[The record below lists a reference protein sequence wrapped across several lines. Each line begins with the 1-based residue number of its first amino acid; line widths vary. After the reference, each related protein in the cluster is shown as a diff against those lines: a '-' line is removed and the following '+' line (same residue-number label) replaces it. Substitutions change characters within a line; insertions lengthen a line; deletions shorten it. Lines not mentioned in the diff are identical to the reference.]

1 MKQTWSDQIQFHI
14 VDLSWERVFLNF
26 EIEADA
32 SGRFRFGF
40 LPVSDEELIIQLGT
54 APIGR
59 PVELRPESVEGN
71 HFSFSVNICS
81 VRNRSYLENGQWR
94 MCAWQGGKVYP
105 IFVKPEI
112 AYQADDLSRVFKYG
126 KNKYAYNL
134 SFAANEVLK
143 GQIELLLASY
153 FLIVNPTWKR
163 RRYVQEMNTS
173 SDKCKRFAIYSAI
186 LFLRGFYFIASR
198 LMPKNGR
205 NVLFMTE
212 TKDHLTGNLRQIYTR
227 MRERELDQEFKIRIS
242 CRNET
247 SRRYGPF
254 SWLKVMYDIAASD
267 YIFVDDYAPI
277 LGFFKLYKKT
287 QLIQVW
293 HAGVGFKSV
302 GYSRFGKE
310 GSPFPTESGY
320 KQVTYAIVGSENL
333 RKVYQEVFGIEEE
346 AVLSL
351 GMARLDGFLDQSKID
366 SFRKK
371 FFIEYPQL
379 QGKKIILF
387 APTFRGMGQPEAH
400 YDYDQLDFQALYDF
414 CGEDAVILF
423 KMHPFIKGKVPIPDK
438 CRDRLFDFSAWPDIN
453 ELYYVA
459 DLLITDYSSDF
470 YEFALLGKPIL
481 FYTYDREVYELTHG
495 VHRGIRETA
504 PGKVCDSFEELLQA
518 LQTQDYDFEKTK
530 RFAEENFATYDGQ
543 AADRII
549 NQILKP

>member
-26 EIEADA
+26 EIEADI
-32 SGRFRFGF
+32 SGRFRFGL
-40 LPVSDEELIIQLGT
+40 LPVSDEEMNIQLGV
-54 APIGR
+54 APTGY
-59 PVELRPESVEGN
+59 PVELHPASVKGN
-71 HFSFSVNICS
+71 RYSFSVNICA
-81 VRNRSYLENGQWR
+81 VRNRSFLDNGQWR
-94 MCAWQGGKVYP
+94 LCAWQGKKAYP
-105 IFVKPEI
+105 IFVDAKI
-112 AYQADDLSRVFKYG
+112 AYRTDDLSRVFKYG

-134 SFAANEVLK
+134 SFEANEVLK
-143 GQIELLLASY
+143 GQIELLFASY
-153 FLIVNPTWKR
+153 FLIVNPTWKK
-163 RRYVQEMNTS
+163 RRYVQEMNTA
-173 SDKCKRFAIYSAI
+173 SDKCKRFGIYSAI
-186 LFLRGFYFIASR
+186 LFLRGFYFITAR
-198 LMPKNGR
+198 LLPKDGR
-205 NVLFMTE
+205 HVLFMTE
-212 TKDHLTGNLRQIYTR
+212 TKDHLTGNLRQIYSR
-227 MRERELDQEFKIRIS
+227 MKQRRLDQEFKIRVS

-346 AVLSL
+346 AVLPL
-351 GMARLDGFLDQSKID
+351 GMARLDGFLDQNRID
-366 SFRKK
+366 SFREK
-371 FFIEYPQL
+371 FFAEYPQF

-414 CGEDAVILF
+414 CGEDSVILF

-438 CRDRLFDFSAWPDIN
+438 CRDRLFDFSDWPDIN

-470 YEFALLGKPIL
+470 YEFALLEKPIL
-481 FYTYDREVYELTHG
+481 FFTYDREIYELTHG
-495 VHRGIRETA
+495 VHRSIKETA

-518 LQTQDYDFEKTK
+518 LQKQDYDFEKTK
-530 RFAEENFATYDGQ
+530 QFAEENFATYDGQ

-549 NQILKP
+549 DQILKP